1 MMRFNDCRD
10 LGGVAAALARQAD
23 MADKL
28 AEALA
33 RPGAAGS
40 GPPQDAIV
48 QMYIARLDLAEI
60 IMCVLLL
67 LCHHVRNMLLCSCPS
82 PAAGS

>member
-1 MMRFNDCRD
+1 
-10 LGGVAAALARQAD
+10 

-33 RPGAAGS
+33 RPGTAGS
-40 GPPQDAIV
+40 APPQDAVV

-60 IMCVLLL
+60 IM
-67 LCHHVRNMLLCSCPS
+67 
-82 PAAGS
+82 